1 MDGIIVN
8 LPAIRAAITATVGED
23 GISPLQQFID
33 GRRTPI
39 RYEGDDP
46 VTATKSVAFVRD
58 ASEFM
63 GLVFLHPDVIVRVFN
78 PRDLTGYQVQ
88 ATDPETGEQIWD
100 EVVDEE
106 GVRRMVRQ
114 MVDVPP
120 DEDLLA
126 EYRAVYD
133 YTLTDT
139 VMVGDGPETAQVPR
153 PLIFGWINS

>member
-8 LPAIRAAITATVGED
+8 LPAIRAAITATVDED
-23 GISPLQQFID
+23 GTSPLQQFID

-58 ASEFM
+58 ASEFVDM
-63 GLVFLHPDVIVRVFN
+63 ATLYPDVIVRVFN

-88 ATDPETGEQIWD
+88 ATDPETGERLRD
-100 EVVDEE
+100 ETFDEE
-106 GVRRMVRQ
+106 GGIRMVPR

-120 DEDLLA
+120 DQELLD

-133 YTLTDT
+133 YTLLDT
-139 VMVGDGPETAQVPR
+139 VMVGEGPETAQVER
-153 PLIFGWINS
+153 PLIFGRIL

>member
-8 LPAIRAAITATVGED
+8 LPAIRAAIVATVDED

-39 RYEGDDP
+39 RYEGDDL

-58 ASEFM
+58 AAEFM
-63 GLVFLHPDVIVRVFN
+63 GMVSLYPDVIVRVFN
-78 PRDLTGYQVQ
+78 PRDLTGYQTPAVDE
-88 ATDPETGEQIWD
+88 AGEQIWD

-106 GVRRMVRQ
+106 GGRRMARR

-120 DEDLLA
+120 DQELLA

-139 VMVGDGPETAQVPR
+139 VVIDDETGETAQRPR
-153 PLIFGWINS
+153 PLLFGRIL